1 MYFVIQN
8 IMYHSNTSYI
18 PSTYF
23 YILSLLNPKQ
33 RPVHLITQLVM
44 HCSVH

>member
-1 MYFVIQN
+1 VYFVIQN
-8 IMYHSNTSYI
+8 IMYQSNTSYI

-23 YILSLLNPKQ
+23 DTLSALNTTQWPFHFIL
-33 RPVHLITQLVM
+33 QLVM